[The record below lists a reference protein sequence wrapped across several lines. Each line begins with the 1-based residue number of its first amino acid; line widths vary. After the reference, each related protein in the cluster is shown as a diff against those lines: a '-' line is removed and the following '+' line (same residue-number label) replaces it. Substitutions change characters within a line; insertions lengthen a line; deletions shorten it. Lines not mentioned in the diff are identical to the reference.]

1 MNTIE
6 RRHKLRRLEVL
17 QALTTGGRTGE
28 WYEGMV
34 PLNDPHRDERGRATS
49 ELIDIGLVE
58 RDENYPA
65 PNHPHPYRITTKGV
79 TFLEVVTTD
88 GKDNG
93 LQWNRAREIE
103 FPLP

>member
-17 QALTTGGRTGE
+17 QTLTTGGRTRE
-28 WYEGMV
+28 WYEEMV
-34 PLNDPHRDERGRATS
+34 PLNDPHNEDRGRATR
-49 ELIDIGLVE
+49 ELIEIGLKE

-79 TFLEVVTTD
+79 TFLEDVRKQI

-103 FPLP
+103 FP